1 MPKSDTKYWI
11 GFSLIPGVGRAKFA
25 KLESY
30 FGTLEQAWQAS
41 PTQFRAAGLEARVV
55 QEIMDWRP
63 RISLETEMERLDR
76 YGVAALTWKDPGYPA
91 RLKEIYDCPPLLYVR
106 GQLLPQDE
114 WCLAVVG
121 TRKPTLYGR
130 QVTQE
135 LASELARRG
144 VTIVSGLARGV
155 DAEAH
160 RAALE
165 VGGRT
170 LAIFACGLDIV
181 YPSEHARLAQQIMSQ
196 GALLSD
202 YPLGTRPKAEH
213 FPRRNR
219 IMSGLSLGTLI
230 IEAGE
235 TSGALITARL
245 ALEQNREVFAV
256 PGSILSPASQGT
268 NRLIQDGAKLVRSYT
283 DVLEELNLTARVQP
297 QPEQLEMKELLP
309 VDDTEAALLKRLSA
323 QPTHIDE
330 VCRESGLPIS
340 VVSSTMA
347 LLEIKGLVRQVGA
360 MNYVL
365 AGEARAE
372 YKVKV
377 E

>member
-1 MPKSDTKYWI
+1 MPKSDTKYWV
-11 GFSLIPGVGRAKFA
+11 GFSLIPGVGRARFA

-30 FGTLEQAWQAS
+30 FSTIELAWQAS
-41 PTQFRAAGLEARVV
+41 QSQLRAAGLEARVV
-55 QEIMDWRP
+55 QEIVDWRP
-63 RISLETEMERLDR
+63 RISLEAEMERLDR
-76 YGVAALTWKDPGYPA
+76 YGVAALTWKDTGYPA

-130 QVTQE
+130 QATQE

-181 YPSEHARLAQQIMSQ
+181 YPSEHARLAQEIMNH
-196 GALLSD
+196 GALISD

-219 IMSGLSLGTLI
+219 IMSGLSLGTLV

-256 PGSILSPASQGT
+256 PGSILSPASLGT

-297 QPEQLEMKELLP
+297 QPEQLEMKEPLP
-309 VDDTEAALLKRLSA
+309 VDDTEAVLLKKLSA

-365 AGEARAE
+365 SKEARAE
-372 YKVKV
+372 YQVKV

>member
-1 MPKSDTKYWI
+1 MPKSDIKYWV
-11 GFSLIPGVGRAKFA
+11 GFSLIPGVGRARFA

-41 PTQFRAAGLEARVV
+41 PTQLQAAELETRVL
-55 QEIMDWRP
+55 QEIVDWRP
-63 RISLETEMERLDR
+63 RINLEAEMERLDR
-76 YGVAALTWKDPGYPA
+76 FGVAALTWKDPGYPA
-91 RLKEIYDCPPLLYVR
+91 RLKEIYDCPPLLYMR

-121 TRKPTLYGR
+121 TRRPTLYGK

-135 LASELARRG
+135 LVSELARRG

-181 YPSEHARLAQQIMSQ
+181 YPSEHAHLAQQIMSQ

-219 IMSGLSLGTLI
+219 IMSGLSLGTLV
-230 IEAGE
+230 IEAGDS
-235 TSGALITARL
+235 SGALITAGR
-245 ALEQNREVFAV
+245 AVEQNREVFAV
-256 PGSILSPASQGT
+256 PGSILSPASRGT

-297 QPEQLEMKELLP
+297 QPEQLEMRELLP
-309 VDDTEAALLKRLSA
+309 VDDTEAVLLKKLSA

-340 VVSSTMA
+340 LVSSTMA
-347 LLEIKGLVRQVGA
+347 LLEIKGLVKQVGA

-372 YKVKV
+372 YQVKV